1 MPSPK
6 DGSTDNWGLASSDGT
21 RAAAGAAFPQL
32 SSGEGGPPLIDEDG
46 KLWVREGGPA
56 PGFATRWQAS
66 SGALTNDE
74 QIIAGASLLEQ
85 VTGFVQAASDV
96 AVNYVQ
102 IYDLAAIPVGVPV
115 QTIRIVGSQV
125 WAWSPQR
132 WQFSNG
138 VRFAVSSSAIAF
150 VAADVAFFNALGWS
164 P

>member
-6 DGSTDNWGLASSDGT
+6 NGVTDNWGLASADGT

-32 SSGEGGPPLIDEDG
+32 SSGEGGPPLIDEEG
-46 KLWVREGGPA
+46 RLWVREGGPA
-56 PGFATRWQAS
+56 PGFNARWQAS

-74 QIIAGASLLEQ
+74 QIIAGAALLEQ
-85 VTGFVQAASDV
+85 VSGFVQAASD
-96 AVNYVQ
+96 AVNFVQ
-102 IYDLAAIPVGVPV
+102 IYDLAAVPAGVPV

-125 WAWSPQR
+125 WSWSPQR
-132 WQFSNG
+132 WQFSSG

-150 VAADVAFFNALGWS
+150 VAGDVAFYNALGWS